1 MSELPPTDNP
11 KSQDS
16 LSHMLAGP
24 GLMVL
29 ARVGGALAGMLFT
42 MMLTRSMGAAGTGQ
56 VSVAISLG
64 MVLALACT
72 LNIEN
77 GAVRFMVQDLGTGN
91 LPRVAGYIKFSRGF
105 ILKVS
110 VLVTV
115 LALFALWIAGYP
127 LTSPLYL
134 AVLSGPILGWM
145 RLGAGIAQGFSRPV
159 LSVLPRTLLRPLFM
173 VFAVGGWLVLVGT
186 PNPWTATL
194 LFLLTSIMV
203 LMAQDMMLRR
213 DIVGLAWGL
222 GDQALDITAQR
233 DWIKIGLTLGLN
245 VLFIEYSIY
254 LTVLFAALVLP
265 AAETAR
271 LDVLLKLIALVRFGL
286 ISINQYFMPRMSRA
300 MGNNNRP
307 ALERLIAISGIMRLA
322 VTAVGG
328 VGFILFGTMIL
339 GMFGPEFAGDQPYLL
354 LLLLD
359 TLLIAVLGPG
369 SNIVGLS
376 KQPHRMLPILL
387 LTLVT
392 MCVGTLLGGYFYGL
406 AGVITV
412 TILTRLVWQI
422 AVAAQARAI
431 TGVDTTMASLPRYLR
446 HRQQTP
452 GE

>member
-1 MSELPPTDNP
+1 MAKSE
-11 KSQDS
+11 DS
-16 LSHMLAGP
+16 LSRMLAGP

-42 MMLTRSMGAAGTGQ
+42 MMLTRNMGATGAGQ

-77 GAVRFMVQDLGTGN
+77 GAVRFMVQDFTREN
-91 LPRVAGYIKFSRGF
+91 LPGVAGYIKFSRIF

-110 VLVTV
+110 GAVTILAVLG
-115 LALFALWIAGYP
+115 LFVADYP

-134 AVLSGPILGWM
+134 AVLTAPILGWM

-173 VFAVGGWLVLVGT
+173 VIAVGAWLVLVGT
-186 PNPWTATL
+186 MTPWTATL
-194 LFLLTSIMV
+194 LFLITTLLV
-203 LMAQDMMLRR
+203 LVAQNLLLQSDMTKLAMGMAGKTA
-213 DIVGLAWGL
+213 DIS
-222 GDQALDITAQR
+222 DQR
-233 DWIKIGLTLGLN
+233 DWVRIGLTLGLN

-254 LTVLFAALVLP
+254 LTVLLAALVLP

-271 LDVLLKLIALVRFGL
+271 LDVLLKLIALVRYGL

-300 MGNNNRP
+300 LGNNNRP
-307 ALERLIAISGIMRLA
+307 ALERLIAISGMMRLA

-328 VGFILFGTMIL
+328 IGFVLFGRFILGL
-339 GMFGPEFAGDQPYLL
+339 FGPEFAGDQPYLL

-359 TLLIAVLGPG
+359 TLLIALLGPG

-376 KQPHRMLPILL
+376 RQPHRMLPILL
-387 LTLVT
+387 ASLITLS
-392 MCVGTLLGGYFYGL
+392 VGTLVCGYAFGL
-406 AGVITV
+406 AGVIWV
-412 TILTRLVWQI
+412 AILTRLVWLGG
-422 AVAAQARAI
+422 VAAQARAI
-431 TGVDTTMASLPRYLR
+431 TGIDTTMASLPRYLR
-446 HRQQTP
+446 QRQQKP
-452 GE
+452 GK

>member
-1 MSELPPTDNP
+1 MSAPPTPRKP
-11 KSQDS
+11 KSEDS
-16 LSHMLAGP
+16 LSRMLAGP

-72 LNIEN
+72 VNIEN
-77 GAVRFMVQDLGTGN
+77 GAVRFMVQDMGTGN
-91 LPRVAGYIKFSRGF
+91 LAGVAGYIRFSRSF
-105 ILKVS
+105 IMKIS
-110 VLVTV
+110 VAVTV
-115 LALFALWIAGYP
+115 LSLLALLVARYP

-134 AVLSGPILGWM
+134 AVLSAPILGWM

-173 VFAVGGWLVLVGT
+173 VFAVGGWLLIVGT
-186 PNPWTATL
+186 PTPWTATL
-194 LFLLTSIMV
+194 LFLITTILV
-203 LMAQDMMLRR
+203 LMAQDWLLKPDMTQ
-213 DIVGLAWGL
+213 LAQGL
-222 GDQALDITAQR
+222 GDTAPDTSDQR
-233 DWIKIGLTLGLN
+233 NWVRIGLTLGLN

-254 LTVLFAALVLP
+254 LTVLLAALVLP

-300 MGNNNRP
+300 MGNNNQP
-307 ALERLIAISGIMRLA
+307 ALERLIAISGMMRLA
-322 VTAVGG
+322 VTVVGG
-328 VGFILFGTMIL
+328 VGFILFGRFVL
-339 GMFGPEFAGDQPYLL
+339 GLFGHEFAGDQPYLL

-359 TLLIAVLGPG
+359 TLLIALLGPG

-387 LTLVT
+387 ASLITLTF
-392 MCVGTLLGGYFYGL
+392 GTLLLGYYFGL
-406 AGVITV
+406 AGVIWV
-412 TILTRLVWQI
+412 AIITRLVWLGG
-422 AVAAQARAI
+422 VAAQAHAI

-446 HRQQTP
+446 RRQQKP